1 MRANAAWR
9 TLCGQR
15 LFLAHGDNMN
25 IGERP
30 ALRLLNAVFRSRL
43 LRWLF
48 SWGVH
53 PDWAMRFGHA
63 WSAHSRRK
71 HIRQGPPPVSLT
83 DPLVE
88 YARRYAARNRDAV
101 DHFVFGHMHVARDY
115 REGSLHTVHLGC
127 WERGPVYARLDEAG
141 NLRLEHF
148 TPDL

>member
-1 MRANAAWR
+1 
-9 TLCGQR
+9 
-15 LFLAHGDNMN
+15 
-25 IGERP
+25 
-30 ALRLLNAVFRSRL
+30 
-43 LRWLF
+43 
-48 SWGVH
+48 
-53 PDWAMRFGHA
+53 MRFGHA